1 MVELSWKTQRD
12 TISYQVSTPKGFDV
26 QLENW
31 SGKKLT
37 LSRHR

>member
-1 MVELSWKTQRD
+1 MVELSWKTQGD
-12 TISYQVSTPKGFDV
+12 TISYQVSTPNGFEV
-26 QLENW
+26 QLENS

>member
-12 TISYQVSTPKGFDV
+12 TITYQVSMPEGFEV
-26 QLENW
+26 QLENL